1 VEACAGI
8 VLVAELFLAYNYYMI
23 KILLRFLIIAGAIYL
38 ISNYISGIAVRDTTT
53 LLIVAAVW
61 SLIIMLI
68 RPVLKVLTFPLTLVT
83 LGLFSFVL
91 NAVLFYAM
99 TYFVPGFTVAG
110 IVPALVGSAILSF
123 VSSLSDHLLG

>member
-1 VEACAGI
+1 MEACAGI

>member
-1 VEACAGI
+1 
-8 VLVAELFLAYNYYMI
+8 MI